1 MADKRDERTAMLRQS
16 GASDG
21 SKAISDLVF
30 ALFRALMSRRLSEPS
45 RRRIFPSARRN
56 QVPTHPWLQQR

>member
-1 MADKRDERTAMLRQS
+1 MLRQS